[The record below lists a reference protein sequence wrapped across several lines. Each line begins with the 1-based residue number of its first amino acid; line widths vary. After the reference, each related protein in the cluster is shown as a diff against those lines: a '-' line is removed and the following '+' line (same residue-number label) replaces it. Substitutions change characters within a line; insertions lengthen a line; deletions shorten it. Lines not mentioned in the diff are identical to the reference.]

1 MTVGFRDS
9 RYIIGIDLGTTNS
22 VVSYVDRYA
31 DNKSIETFPVMQV
44 IASGELDKTVL
55 SLLSATCHW
64 ITNWRMIL

>member
-31 DNKSIETFPVMQV
+31 DNKNIETFPVMQV
-44 IASGELDKTVL
+44 IASGELDKNS
-55 SLLSATCHW
+55 SLPSFCYLPL
-64 ITNWRMIL
+64 ITN

>member
-31 DNKSIETFPVMQV
+31 ENKSIETFPVMQI
-44 IASGELDKTVL
+44 IASGESGGKSL
-55 SLLSATCHW
+55 SQHSQLGRSSS
-64 ITNWRMIL
+64 MVVS